1 MMTLAPRREGGRRPA
16 SAGKG
21 FTLMEVLTVITIIA
35 ILLTVASVG
44 IQRIDRGQANTSAL
58 AVAEALFDEARS
70 MAIGQGTEARVL
82 IHGNLDDSDELDR
95 ERYLRYLCVAVPDE
109 SGQYRV
115 VSRGTLLPSGVYFS
129 PGKSRD
135 AAGAVGDL
143 GEFGEM
149 SIQLPGDPGAARQ
162 CYFYE
167 FNAEGICVIGDAE
180 RTGAAFVLVGGSRQP
195 GKAEPEVMG
204 NNKSGFVIWRNGRT
218 SLFRS
223 PNQI

>member
-1 MMTLAPRREGGRRPA
+1 
-16 SAGKG
+16 
-21 FTLMEVLTVITIIA
+21 MEVLTVITIIA

-129 PGKSRD
+129 PGKSRGSETRSARGPPLSLWGE
-135 AAGAVGDL
+135 AAN
-143 GEFGEM
+143 
-149 SIQLPGDPGAARQ
+149 R
-162 CYFYE
+162 
-167 FNAEGICVIGDAE
+167 
-180 RTGAAFVLVGGSRQP
+180 
-195 GKAEPEVMG
+195 
-204 NNKSGFVIWRNGRT
+204 GR
-218 SLFRS
+218 
-223 PNQI
+223 PNLK